1 MFRCVLH
8 ALAAMIIAWPAL
20 ADAARPFPAH
30 ALRGTLV
37 VLQPPEIAL
46 NDKAA
51 RLSPGSRIRGEN
63 NMLVLSGALVGQKL
77 VVHYTLE
84 SHGLVH
90 DVWILTPD
98 ELARRPWPATV
109 EEAQRWSFDPG
120 TQVWTPR

>member
-30 ALRGTLV
+30 ALRGT
-37 VLQPPEIAL
+37 
-46 NDKAA
+46 
-51 RLSPGSRIRGEN
+51 
-63 NMLVLSGALVGQKL
+63 L